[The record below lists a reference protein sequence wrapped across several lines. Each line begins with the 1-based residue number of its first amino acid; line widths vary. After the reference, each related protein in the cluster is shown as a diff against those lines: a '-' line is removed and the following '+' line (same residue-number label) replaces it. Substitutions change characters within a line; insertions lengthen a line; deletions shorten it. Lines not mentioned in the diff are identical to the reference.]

1 MRKMPRRER
10 PQRRCKGLGTTG
22 QLIVAGSIARAAV
35 VASFL
40 SDAARQ
46 FSKERRGGI
55 TARLVSGTS
64 ANLPLSFRA
73 LTMRGVSDAGS
84 GSASGCSTAFMARLL
99 GMVTMRVGSAGYA
112 FFFRTRFR
120 RWA

>member
-1 MRKMPRRER
+1 M
-10 PQRRCKGLGTTG
+10 
-22 QLIVAGSIARAAV
+22 

-55 TARLVSGTS
+55 TAPLVFLGSISGTS